1 MITPIIKLPD
11 SVECDKATY
20 SSTFGRFI
28 VQPLERGFGITIGN
42 SLRRVLLSS
51 IPGAAISGI
60 KIDGVLHEFDT
71 IPGVFEDV
79 TQIILNLKQVR
90 LKLLN
95 NKSLKTVVEINGA
108 GEFTAKNIQDA
119 CPEIEVLNPDLHIA
133 TLDSNAK
140 IKMEIYFAQGKGYVP
155 SYEQKLLESGIGVI
169 AIDSIFTPI
178 KNVKYEIENVR
189 VKDKNDFEKLTLE
202 ISTDGSITPE
212 DALAVAAKIIKD
224 HISMFFSFDYEIPQE
239 QPVTEKDYEKERIK
253 KILLTTIDDL
263 ELSVR
268 SYNCLKAANIK
279 NLAELVR
286 KQESELLKFKNFGK
300 KSLAELTDIV
310 NNFGLKFGMDV
321 DLYIND
327 NNENNKKV

>member
-11 SVECDKATY
+11 KVQIDDTTY
-20 SSTFGRFI
+20 TSTFGRFI

-95 NKSLKTVVEINGA
+95 KKIVKTSLEVS
-108 GEFTAKNIQDA
+108 GESKFIAKHIQDA
-119 CPEIEVLNPDLHIA
+119 CPDIEVLNPDLHIA
-133 TLDSNAK
+133 TLDNNAK
-140 IKMEIYFAQGKGYVP
+140 IKMELYFSQGKGYVP
-155 SYEQKLLESGIGVI
+155 SYEQKLPESGIGI
-169 AIDSIFTPI
+169 IPIDSIYTPI

-202 ISTDGSITPE
+202 VSTDGSITPE
-212 DALAVAAKIIKD
+212 DSVAIAAKIIKD
-224 HISMFFSFDYEIPQE
+224 HISMFINFDYEIPQE
-239 QPVTEKDYEKERIK
+239 QPVTEKDFEKERIK

-268 SYNCLKAANIK
+268 SYNCLKAANIRY
-279 NLAELVR
+279 LADLVR
-286 KQESELLKFKNFGK
+286 KQESELIKFKNFGK

>member
-1 MITPIIKLPD
+1 MSTPIIKLPD
-11 SVECDKATY
+11 SVQIDESTY
-20 SSTFGRFI
+20 SSTYGKFI
-28 VQPLERGFGITIGN
+28 VQPLERGYGITIGN
-42 SLRRVLLSS
+42 SLRRVLLAS

-71 IPGVFEDV
+71 IPGVYEDV
-79 TQIILNLKQVR
+79 TQIVLNLKKVR

-95 NKSLKTVVEINGA
+95 KKTNKISLEVS
-108 GEFTAKNIQDA
+108 GETTFTAKNIQDA
-119 CPEIEVLNPDLHIA
+119 SPDVEILNPDLHIA

-140 IKMEIYFAQGKGYVP
+140 IKIDLYLAQGKGYVP
-155 SYEQKLLESGIGVI
+155 SYEQKLPETGIGII

-178 KNVKYEIENVR
+178 LNVKYEIENVR
-189 VKDKNDFEKLTLE
+189 VGDRNDFEKLILE
-202 ISTDGSITPE
+202 VTTDGSITPE
-212 DALAVAAKIIKD
+212 DAVAVAAKIIKD
-224 HISMFFSFDYEIPQE
+224 HIQMFINFDYEPQQE
-239 QPVTEKDYEKERIK
+239 APVTEKDVEKERIK

-279 NLAELVR
+279 YLADLVR

-300 KSLAELTDIV
+300 KSLHELTDIV

-327 NNENNKKV
+327 NNDNK